1 MAGYKAPPDRRCTA
15 RRRRTKEPCQNWA
28 MVGSNVCRLH
38 GAKGADRVA
47 ELVDDPRLLD
57 LARTIATSQWILEEH
72 LPALSDEA
80 LLELWRRRN
89 PVPPGVDPKD
99 HQPSAGELLE
109 LKTALVASS
118 ITALAK
124 HGSMQVAARRTLATE
139 QLVASLVQPILVRLG
154 QELMEVVARVVT
166 PAQLEEIRRGIS
178 LKQKRALIEVKEVID
193 AG

>member
-1 MAGYKAPPDRRCTA
+1 
-15 RRRRTKEPCQNWA
+15 

-38 GAKGADRVA
+38 GAKGGSKNGGGRPIVHGLDSMRLRAIVEQEHADRVA